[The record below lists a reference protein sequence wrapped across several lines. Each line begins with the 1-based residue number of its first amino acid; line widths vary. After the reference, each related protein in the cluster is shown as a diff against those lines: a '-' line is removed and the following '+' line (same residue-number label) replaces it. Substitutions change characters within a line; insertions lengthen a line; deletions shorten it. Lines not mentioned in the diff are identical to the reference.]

1 MVKTLMIV
9 VAAVVVLGLGWHFYG
24 GAKQQPAE
32 PDKPH
37 KITLN
42 WEKAARAVS
51 YNVYRRNYR
60 SGDFSK
66 VGTADAPTFEDA
78 NVKSGERYCYEI
90 TSVDAKGAE
99 SARSSEM
106 CQTVPRP

>member
-1 MVKTLMIV
+1 MLKTLIIGGV
-9 VAAVVVLGLGWHFYG
+9 VVVLLAAGWHFYG

-60 SGDFSK
+60 SADFSK
-66 VGTADAPTFEDA
+66 VAGAGTPSFEDSD
-78 NVKSGERYCYEI
+78 VKSGERYCYEI
-90 TSVDAKGAE
+90 TSVDAKGKE